1 MKVKVSRKAYF
12 NAAHRLYRPDWSFE
26 KMKPFL
32 GNATI
37 PTIMA
42 TIMN

>member
-26 KMKPFL
+26 KNEAIFWEMQQSQLSWPQL
-32 GNATI
+32 
-37 PTIMA
+37 
-42 TIMN
+42 